1 MALQKRCLLP
11 NDGETETRKKA
22 ILFTSVSQ
30 SKSFCPSLSS
40 AVGRYGDFMVA
51 DSFIA
56 AFQCCH
62 TGAGHLHD
70 SMQGHILNEAVDAV
84 GRAGQLRC
92 DGAVADILH
101 ARAVFGNGAQRCV

>member
-1 MALQKRCLLP
+1 MSIFKFRLIHGL
-11 NDGETETRKKA
+11 
-22 ILFTSVSQ
+22 
-30 SKSFCPSLSS
+30 
-40 AVGRYGDFMVA
+40 AVVA

-101 ARAVFGNGAQRCV
+101 ARAVFGNGAQHGGAIFIQ